1 MTAYK
6 GIQSRVKHVDKLGLA
21 KDLLEKVRNSP
32 YFSGFKGLKYF
43 GKDIVFDSVS
53 GANSLK
59 GAKGVSLWE
68 ETCLKGVGKG
78 SVAVGRN
85 VLAGVD
91 AATDTSTTVSRSLST
106 AGRVAHVFGFVASV
120 VVLPLD
126 ICTLVTQ
133 SISFHRGT
141 NEVEERIKEL
151 IAKLK
156 LPEDGEITK
165 VIEKCL
171 RESLGNSVYDLM
183 KIP

>member
-32 YFSGFKGLKYF
+32 YFSGFKGLKYL
-43 GKDIVFDSVS
+43 GKDIVFDSVN
-53 GANSLK
+53 GTTSLK
-59 GAKGVSLWE
+59 GL
-68 ETCLKGVGKG
+68 GKG
-78 SVAVGRN
+78 SAAVGRN

-91 AATDTSTTVSRSLST
+91 AATDTSTTVFRSLST

-126 ICTLVTQ
+126 IYTLVTQ

-171 RESLGNSVYDLM
+171 RESLGNAVYDLM